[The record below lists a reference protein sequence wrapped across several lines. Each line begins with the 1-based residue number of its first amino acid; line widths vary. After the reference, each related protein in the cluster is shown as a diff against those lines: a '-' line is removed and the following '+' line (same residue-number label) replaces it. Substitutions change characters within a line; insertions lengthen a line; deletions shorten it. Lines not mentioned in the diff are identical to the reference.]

1 MSDATGTPGRGQN
14 EPSTHNTGSAVGT
27 EQLASRLSELAR
39 SLQQQNEPDD
49 MLEEIVSAAVA
60 LIPGAQEGSV
70 SVVLNRKHVSSHAA
84 SGDLPRAV
92 DAIQQEIGQGPC
104 LDAVYEHHTVQ
115 VPDMRTD
122 QRWPLFAQRAFEAGA
137 GSMLAFQLFV
147 EDDNLGALNLYAHE
161 ANAFDDESEHV
172 GMLFASH
179 ASVAYAEVQKVEQL
193 GRAISTRDLIGQ
205 AKGIVMERFGIDA
218 NQAFNLLTRISK
230 DTNRKLRDIA
240 QELID
245 TRVLDEIPRHKRD

>member
-1 MSDATGTPGRGQN
+1 MSDATGTPGSGQN

-39 SLQQQNEPDD
+39 SLQQQNEPED

-60 LIPGAQEGSV
+60 LIPGVQEGSI

-115 VPDMRTD
+115 VPDMRTE
-122 QRWPLFAQRAFEAGA
+122 QRWPLFAQRAYEAGA
-137 GSMLAFQLFV
+137 GSLLAFQLFV
-147 EDDNLGALNLYAHE
+147 EGNNLGALNLYSHE
-161 ANAFDDESEHV
+161 VNAFDDDSEHI

-193 GRAISTRDLIGQ
+193 DRAVTTRDLIGQ
-205 AKGIVMERFGIDA
+205 AKGIVMERFDING
-218 NQAFNLLTRISK
+218 NQAFNLLTRISR

-240 QELID
+240 EELVE
-245 TRVLDEIPRHKRD
+245 RRELDEIPRHERD